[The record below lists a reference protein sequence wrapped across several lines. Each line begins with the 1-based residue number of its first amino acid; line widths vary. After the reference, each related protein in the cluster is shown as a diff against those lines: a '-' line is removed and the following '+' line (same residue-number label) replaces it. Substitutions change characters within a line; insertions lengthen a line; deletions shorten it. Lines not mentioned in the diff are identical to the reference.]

1 MNATAGFESAKRGS
15 RPGMMTR
22 AALTLSSLAVLAA
35 FGLGS
40 AAVAVAEERV
50 HQASSVARSAVQHAK
65 DQKGKPYRY
74 GAEGPRAFDCS
85 GLVQYA
91 YKKAGKSISRTTYS
105 QFDQGRS
112 VSRSNLQPGDLVF
125 FYPGPGHVGMYLGKG
140 RMIHAPGSGKR
151 VQITKMAG
159 YYNRHF
165 VGARRVA

>member
-1 MNATAGFESAKRGS
+1 MNATAGCDSVKRGS
-15 RPGMMTR
+15 RPGTMAR
-22 AALTLSSLAVLAA
+22 VALTLSSLAVLAA

-40 AAVAVAEERV
+40 TAVAVAEERV
-50 HQASSVARSAVQHAK
+50 HQASSIARTAVEHAK
-65 DQKGKPYRY
+65 NQKGKPYRY

-91 YKKAGKSISRTTYS
+91 YKKAGKSISRTTYT

-112 VSRSNLQPGDLVF
+112 VSRSKLQRGDLVF
-125 FYPGPGHVGMYLGKG
+125 FYPGPEHVAMYIGKG
-140 RMIHAPGSGKR
+140 RMIHAPGSGKK
-151 VQITKMAG
+151 VQITKMTG